1 MNRTGT
7 KFLLLCLSLITG
19 SALHAQDY
27 LVDFTFLGSRSKFE
41 LQILFGAAVD
51 YDINLY
57 RIRYETPGS
66 DNLPDTAS
74 GLMVLPVVPAGT
86 ELPMVVYE
94 HGTTSGPTDVPSQ
107 LRGGFEVA
115 MGYAAFGFITL
126 APDYLGLGDSR
137 GFHPYV
143 HAATEASASLDML
156 NGGLEYLDTHEPDWN
171 PNFLFIAGY
180 SQGGHAS
187 MALHKEIEDFWSFVY
202 PVTAAAHMS
211 GPYSISGVMRD
222 LILSDESYGSPAYI
236 GYLML
241 GYNEV
246 YGNLYT
252 DLHEIFVEPYV
263 TSIQNFKDGT
273 INLTTLNSQL
283 IAALAASGDTINKR
297 MFQDSII
304 EAITLQPNHP
314 INVALNANDVYN
326 WAPSAPT
333 RLYYCGSDEQ
343 VPNENSIVAEAT
355 MQGLGAPDVHAINL
369 NPALSHGGCV
379 FPAISASIAFFKSF
393 VFPSAIDD
401 LDKKADALNVYP
413 NPVQD
418 EVVIDWEKAHN
429 GMNYE
434 IINSNG
440 QSIDKGHSY
449 FNRIRIGNLPGGI
462 YVIVCT
468 AGGETRMTRFVHP

>member
-1 MNRTGT
+1 MNRTST
-7 KFLLLCLSLITG
+7 KFLLLCLSLISG
-19 SALHAQDY
+19 KSIQAQDY
-27 LVDFTFLGSRSKFE
+27 LVDFVFLGSRSKFE

-86 ELPMVVYE
+86 QLPMVVYE

-143 HAATEASASLDML
+143 HAATEASASLDMI
-156 NGGLEYLDTHEPDWN
+156 NGGLEYLDTHEPDWD
-171 PNFLFIAGY
+171 PNFLFLAGY

-202 PVTAAAHMS
+202 PVTAATHMS

-263 TSIQNFKDGT
+263 TSIQNFKNGT
-273 INLTTLNSQL
+273 INLTVLNSQL

-304 EAITLQPNHP
+304 EAITSQPNHP
-314 INVALNANDVYN
+314 INVALNDNDVYN

-379 FPAISASIAFFKSF
+379 FPAITASIAFFKSF
-393 VFPSAIDD
+393 VFPSAIED
-401 LDKKADALNVYP
+401 LNTKAAALKVYP

-418 EVVIDWEKAHN
+418 EVVIDWEKAQN
-429 GMNYE
+429 GMDYE
-434 IINSNG
+434 VINSNG
-440 QSIDKGHSY
+440 QTMDKGHSY
-449 FNRIRIGNLPGGI
+449 FNNIRIGNLPGGI

>member
-1 MNRTGT
+1 MNRTAI
-7 KFLLLCLSLITG
+7 KILFLSISLFFGKNI
-19 SALHAQDY
+19 LAQDY
-27 LVDFTFLGSRSKFE
+27 LVDFTYLGTQTKLE
-41 LQILFGAAVD
+41 LFFLFGQAVD
-51 YDINLY
+51 YDVELY
-57 RIRYETPGS
+57 KIRYETPGV

-74 GLMVLPVVPAGT
+74 GLMVIPKVPAGT
-86 ELPMVVYE
+86 QLPIVVYE

-107 LRGGFEVA
+107 LRGGYQVA
-115 MGYAAFGFITL
+115 LAYAAFGFITL

-156 NGGLEYLDTHEPDWN
+156 NGGLEYLDTHEPEWN
-171 PNFLFIAGY
+171 PNFLFLAGY

-222 LILSDESYGSPAYI
+222 LILSDVSYGSPAYI
-236 GYLML
+236 AYIML

-246 YGNLYT
+246 YGNLYN
-252 DLHEIFVEPYV
+252 DINEIFIEPYV
-263 TSIQNFKDGT
+263 TSIQNFENGT
-273 INLTTLNSQL
+273 INLTVLNSEL

-304 EAITLQPNHP
+304 MAITTQPDHP
-314 INVALNANDVYN
+314 INVALNDNDVYN

-355 MQGLGAPDVHAINL
+355 MQGLGATDVQAINL
-369 NPALSHGGCV
+369 DPTLSHGGCV
-379 FPAISASIAFFKSF
+379 LPAISTSIDFFKSF
-393 VFPSAIDD
+393 VFPSAVED
-401 LDKKADALNVYP
+401 LDTKAAQLMVYP
-413 NPVQD
+413 NPVLD
-418 EVVIDWEKAHN
+418 EVVIDWEKAQS

-440 QSIDKGHSY
+440 QTVTKGHSY
-449 FNRIRIGNLPGGI
+449 FNKIRIGNLPGGI

-468 AGGETRMTRFVHP
+468 AGDETRMTRFVHP

>member
-1 MNRTGT
+1 MNRTSS
-7 KFLLLCLSLITG
+7 KILLLCLSLISG
-19 SALHAQDY
+19 KAIQAQDY
-27 LVDFTFLGSRSKFE
+27 LVDFVFLGSRSKFE

-74 GLMVLPVVPAGT
+74 GLMVLPIVPSGT

-94 HGTTSGPTDVPSQ
+94 HGTTSGPSDVPSQ

-171 PNFLFIAGY
+171 PNFLFLAGY

-187 MALHKEIEDFWSFVY
+187 MALHKMIEDFWSFVY
-202 PVTAAAHMS
+202 PVTAATHMS

-222 LILSDESYGSPAYI
+222 LILSDQSYGTPAYI
-236 GYLML
+236 AYIML

-246 YGNLYT
+246 YGNLYN
-252 DLHEIFVEPYV
+252 DIHEIFVEPYV
-263 TSIQNFKDGT
+263 TSIENFKNGT
-273 INLTTLNSQL
+273 INLTVLNSQL

-304 EAITLQPNHP
+304 DAITSQPKHP
-314 INVALNANDVYN
+314 INVALNDNDVYN

-355 MQGLGAPDVHAINL
+355 MQGLGALDVQAINL

-379 FPAISASIAFFKSF
+379 FPAITASIAFFKSF
-393 VFPSAIDD
+393 VFPSAVED
-401 LDKKADALNVYP
+401 LDTKAAELEVYP
-413 NPVQD
+413 NPVLD
-418 EVVIDWEKAHN
+418 EVVIDWEKAHS

-434 IINSNG
+434 IIDSEG
-440 QSIDKGHSY
+440 QTVDKGHSY
-449 FNRIRIGNLPGGI
+449 FNRIKIGNLQGGI
-462 YVIVCT
+462 YVIICT